1 MEVPPALL
9 QVEEVR
15 CKPGMEEP
23 VGEKEEREKSH
34 LHLHCKQDQNDDEDL
49 PDVSWSEEQ

>member
-23 VGEKEEREKSH
+23 VGEKEERGKVTIIVI
-34 LHLHCKQDQNDDEDL
+34 KIKMMMRMT
-49 PDVSWSEEQ
+49 

>member
-9 QVEEVR
+9 REEEVR

-23 VGEKEEREKSH
+23 VGEKEEREALSSFQKI
-34 LHLHCKQDQNDDEDL
+34 KG
-49 PDVSWSEEQ
+49 

>member
-9 QVEEVR
+9 RVEEVR

-23 VGEKEEREKSH
+23 VGEKEERGKVTIIVI
-34 LHLHCKQDQNDDEDL
+34 KIKMMMRTRM
-49 PDVSWSEEQ
+49 

>member
-9 QVEEVR
+9 WEEEVR

-23 VGEKEEREKSH
+23 VGEKEEREIVIKMVKRSTR
-34 LHLHCKQDQNDDEDL
+34 
-49 PDVSWSEEQ
+49 

>member
-9 QVEEVR
+9 RKEEVR

-23 VGEKEEREKSH
+23 VGEKEERGIIITIIKRSKH
-34 LHLHCKQDQNDDEDL
+34 DED
-49 PDVSWSEEQ
+49 D